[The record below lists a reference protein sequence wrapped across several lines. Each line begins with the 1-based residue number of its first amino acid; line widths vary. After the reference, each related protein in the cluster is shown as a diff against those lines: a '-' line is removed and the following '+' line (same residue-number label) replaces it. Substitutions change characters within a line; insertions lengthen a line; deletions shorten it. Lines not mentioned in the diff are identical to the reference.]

1 MIKNIL
7 NCLIIMSCALY
18 LAACCSKDQTC
29 PAGDA
34 SENEF
39 PYKLGEQLIFADSLG
54 HIIKIKLSNQLTKT
68 AEYTEEGSCGMP
80 RKDLNCVSST
90 SISDAGIEDSSGV
103 LGNKTWFTCGIQK
116 NDVAGRPMV
125 SYFISA
131 FGQVLVGLGNYN
143 TEPTTDKNVVVLPT
157 YKTPYKTYTNVYS
170 SLSAT
175 SGSNVIKP
183 KAVFTLKG
191 QLISFTLNKD
201 TTRFYYLVE

>member
-1 MIKNIL
+1 MVRNIL
-7 NCLIIMSCALY
+7 FCLIIMSCALY

-39 PYKLGEQLIFADSLG
+39 PYKLGEQLIFADSFG
-54 HIIKIKLSNQLTKT
+54 HVIKIKLSNQLTKT

-90 SISDAGIEDSSGV
+90 NILHALIEDSSGV
-103 LGNKTWFTCGIQK
+103 LGNKTSFSCGIYK
-116 NDVAGRPMV
+116 IGVAGSSMV
-125 SYFISA
+125 NYSLSA
-131 FGQVLVGLGNYN
+131 FGQLLVGLSNFN

-157 YKTPYKTYTNVYS
+157 YNTPYKTYTNVYS
-170 SLSAT
+170 SMSAT
-175 SGSNVIKP
+175 KGSNVIKP

>member
-1 MIKNIL
+1 MKKDYLQIL
-7 NCLIIMSCALY
+7 VTILFAVY
-18 LAACCSKDQTC
+18 LASCCSKDQTC

-34 SENEF
+34 TENEF
-39 PYKLGEQLIFADSLG
+39 PYKLGEQLIFADSFG
-54 HIIKIKLSNQLTKT
+54 HVVKVKLANQLSKT
-68 AEYTEEGSCGMP
+68 AEYTVEGTCGMP
-80 RKDLNCVSST
+80 RKDLDCVAST

-116 NDVAGRPMV
+116 NDAAGRTMV
-125 SYFISA
+125 SYYISA

-157 YKTPYKTYTNVYS
+157 YNTPYKTYTNVYS
-170 SLSAT
+170 SLSVT